1 VTGIHSHEAALS
13 VGLMLDRLAYTVK
26 RRLPGLFV
34 FVERVAR
41 AVTVLRFGRRIASSL
56 ARARVDGAVGGK
68 PAVVRALGPDDLPA
82 LERLLGAMPEAHLEF
97 FHPHG
102 FDAKSLRLVL
112 GSRAFMTYG
121 LFIEDAMIAYA
132 LLKVSPSGAA
142 FVGRLVTP
150 ELAGQGMGKVLA
162 RYLYWQAALAGL
174 RAHSTINKNNTAS
187 LQSHRANR
195 EFRIVSELANGYLLI
210 EFSRTPGDETPPVL
224 DCP

>member
-1 VTGIHSHEAALS
+1 
-13 VGLMLDRLAYTVK
+13 MLDRLAYTVK

-34 FVERVAR
+34 FVERAAR

-82 LERLLGAMPEAHLEF
+82 LDRLLGAMPEAHLEF

-121 LFIEDAMIAYA
+121 LFIEDALMAYA
-132 LLKVSPSGAA
+132 LLKVSPTGVA
-142 FVGRLVTP
+142 FAGSLVSFDHTGR
-150 ELAGQGMGKVLA
+150 GIGKFLSK
-162 RYLYWQAALAGL
+162 YMYWQAALADFTPHATISRNNLASL
-174 RAHSTINKNNTAS
+174 RAY
-187 LQSHRANR
+187 RADR
-195 EFRIVSELANGYLLI
+195 ESRVVAELANDYLLI